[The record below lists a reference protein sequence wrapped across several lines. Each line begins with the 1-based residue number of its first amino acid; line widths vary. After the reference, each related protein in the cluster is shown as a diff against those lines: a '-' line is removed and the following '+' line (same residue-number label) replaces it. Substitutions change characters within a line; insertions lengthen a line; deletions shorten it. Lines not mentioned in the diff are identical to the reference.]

1 MAGKMSGMKGM
12 GAAKMKGRFTSKK
25 KKKAVKTMA
34 KADDEGVADTAIE
47 PKGEAAAQADGDLP
61 TLSKKPFIKKRMTS
75 ETY

>member
-12 GAAKMKGRFTSKK
+12 GAAKMKGRFAKK
-25 KKKAVKTMA
+25 KSKAVKTMA